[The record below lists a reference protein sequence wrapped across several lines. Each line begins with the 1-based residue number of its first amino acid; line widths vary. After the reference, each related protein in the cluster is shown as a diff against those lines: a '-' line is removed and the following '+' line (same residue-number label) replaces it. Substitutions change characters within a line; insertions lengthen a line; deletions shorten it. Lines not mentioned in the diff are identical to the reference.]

1 MKYSTNLDNYE
12 EGVFKKKSPSSL
24 FRLPLLDNFRC
35 LITRGQVNFNC
46 DSVSRYTFICI

>member
-24 FRLPLLDNFRC
+24 FRLPLLDNFSIFFFVIENKC
-35 LITRGQVNFNC
+35 PEKI
-46 DSVSRYTFICI
+46 